1 MFNNLDAE
9 VLHVNV
15 LLFDNET
22 FFTKYEET
30 VHDHGLACPNRQER
44 MRTELNTKLRA
55 VYPHMTKVVDDE
67 RIGAP
72 MLSKPLC

>member
-30 VHDHGLACPNRQER
+30 VRQS
-44 MRTELNTKLRA
+44 
-55 VYPHMTKVVDDE
+55 PHT
-67 RIGAP
+67 
-72 MLSKPLC
+72 